1 MDVDRAFAA
10 RARVA
15 GVPAAFGEFAAP
27 DGAML
32 SGQPGI
38 VYGADAIRSTL
49 AANFPA
55 NGRSS
60 GTRPWGMPPRAA
72 ISASPWESRSLTR
85 FSKTARRG
93 SRYSKYLTVW
103 RRLDAARGGT
113 RWTGGTPGR
122 RRERAGRMGGGR

>member
-10 RARVA
+10 RALAA

-38 VYGADAIRSTL
+38 VYGPDAIRSTL

-55 NGRSS
+55 NGQILWHPVQGHAAAS
-60 GTRPWGMPPRAA
+60 GDLGFTVGESESHTFFPDGAPRV
-72 ISASPWESRSLTR
+72 T
-85 FSKTARRG
+85 
-93 SRYSKYLTVW
+93 YSKYLTVW
-103 RRLDAARGGT
+103 HRLDRGTWRFEMDGGNAR
-113 RWTGGTPGR
+113 P
-122 RRERAGRMGGGR
+122 AS